1 MRNAISTTTTTV
13 IVKGDQKPP
22 PLLSVFGVGAWKVG
36 YGDELEGVDEAEED
50 EDDVGD
56 SVAEA
61 EVTVNAVLAQSE
73 LSDAV
78 TEYVPADTDG
88 TVNCVISTP
97 KSVGCRDATVVPANW
112 IVTMLSENPKP
123 VTETVVPTGPELGL
137 RDND

>member
-1 MRNAISTTTTTV
+1 MKNKVAGMRNAISTTTTTV

-61 EVTVNAVLAQSE
+61 EVTVNAVLA
-73 LSDAV
+73 
-78 TEYVPADTDG
+78 
-88 TVNCVISTP
+88 
-97 KSVGCRDATVVPANW
+97 
-112 IVTMLSENPKP
+112 
-123 VTETVVPTGPELGL
+123 
-137 RDND
+137 